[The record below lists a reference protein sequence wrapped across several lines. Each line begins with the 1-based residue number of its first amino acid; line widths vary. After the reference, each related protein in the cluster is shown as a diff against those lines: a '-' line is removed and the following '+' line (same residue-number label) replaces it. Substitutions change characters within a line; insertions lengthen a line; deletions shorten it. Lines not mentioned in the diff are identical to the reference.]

1 MRCALKRLQGVMAA
15 LRDPETGCPWD
26 QKQTHKTLIPY
37 LLEETYEVVD
47 AIEQGDDQH
56 LSEELGD
63 LLFQIVFHAQ
73 IGHEEDRFDLD
84 GIAEALSDKLIKRH
98 PHVFANTGYA
108 SDAELDHAWEVHKE
122 KDREQK
128 QQHGTLSGI
137 PEALPAL
144 MRAEK
149 LQKRAARVGFDWP
162 GFEPVFDK
170 LQEELDEVREAI
182 AENHG
187 KVRVEEEIGD
197 LLFVVANLARHLEIN
212 PEEALRKTNKK
223 FIRRFNYVESSIK
236 NKGGTLEASSLDEME
251 KEWQKSK
258 LDEKK

>member
-1 MRCALKRLQGVMAA
+1 MQPFKRLQGVMAA

-47 AIEQGDDQH
+47 AIEQGDDKH
-56 LSEELGD
+56 LTEELGD
-63 LLFQIVFHAQ
+63 LLLQIVFHAQ
-73 IGHEEDRFDLD
+73 IGREEDRFDLD
-84 GIAEALSDKLIKRH
+84 EIAEALSDKLVKRH
-98 PHVFANTGYA
+98 PHVFANTQYA
-108 SDAELDHAWEVHKE
+108 SDTERNHAWETHKE

-162 GFEPVFDK
+162 SIEPVFDK
-170 LQEELDEVREAI
+170 FQEELDEVREAI
-182 AENHG
+182 VEKHG
-187 KVRVEEEIGD
+187 KQRVEEEIGD
-197 LLFVVANLARHLEIN
+197 LLFVVANLARHLNIN
-212 PEEALRKTNKK
+212 PENALRKTNQK
-223 FIRRFNYVESSIK
+223 FIRRFDYVESGIK
-236 NKGGTLEASSLDEME
+236 NNGGTLETSSLDEME
-251 KEWQKSK
+251 KEWQKAK
-258 LDEKK
+258 LEENK